1 MPFRTI
7 CVLFHLIQEYGLD
20 SPEGVSLLVSM
31 AFIEHYNVS
40 LGENRDMQA
49 KSMTVHL
56 NSHWRTPNNASYRWW
71 TNPQRCQRW
80 HQQKHCLLLPPAG
93 LLYQQKQKSWFCL
106 SKEFQD
112 KLVWSRAGVQKTFQQ
127 VSKWGLKEGEE
138 LRKRE
143 REIREC
149 VGASHRRARAHEC
162 VVFLKKEKMS
172 VFGDTGGGGFW
183 GFISEG
189 I

>member
-56 NSHWRTPNNASYRWW
+56 
-71 TNPQRCQRW
+71 
-80 HQQKHCLLLPPAG
+80 
-93 LLYQQKQKSWFCL
+93 
-106 SKEFQD
+106 D
-112 KLVWSRAGVQKTFQQ
+112 
-127 VSKWGLKEGEE
+127 
-138 LRKRE
+138 
-143 REIREC
+143 
-149 VGASHRRARAHEC
+149 SHRRNTPTMLHIDDGQTHNDVNVGISRNTVSC
-162 VVFLKKEKMS
+162 CLQQ
-172 VFGDTGGGGFW
+172 GFS
-183 GFISEG
+183 ISKSRSLDFASAKNFRISWYEAELEFSRRLFNRFQNAG
-189 I
+189 